1 MYSTVLFHSFLIARE
16 KTNKTAAEE
25 KKGEQEFKQKK
36 EYFKNWWSRK
46 ENNYLD
52 REKKRWTEEE
62 RRHSNFKIIGKRK
75 QLQIKENRTENDKI
89 NVLHHT
95 VYV

>member
-36 EYFKNWWSRK
+36 EYFKN
-46 ENNYLD
+46 
-52 REKKRWTEEE
+52 
-62 RRHSNFKIIGKRK
+62 
-75 QLQIKENRTENDKI
+75 
-89 NVLHHT
+89 
-95 VYV
+95 